1 MRLPDPNAPLLIGDG
16 VAVMPVTP
24 FSRIEVPSNSKA
36 QRLVASTKRKLADLP
51 AIPEHLNT
59 FAVLLVYTAS
69 GLSDNEISLT
79 LGITPAQIAKMREH
93 RAYTQLEAHMIEAV
107 AAQSKTQVAAI
118 LAEKEVLAA
127 TKLGDLIDSE
137 DHRVALQASNSILDR
152 RGHTA
157 KQPVDPAQEM
167 RATFR
172 IEVVDKRH
180 DATPIIDLEIEK

>member
-1 MRLPDPNAPLLIGDG
+1 
-16 VAVMPVTP
+16 
-24 FSRIEVPSNSKA
+24 
-36 QRLVASTKRKLADLP
+36 
-51 AIPEHLNT
+51 
-59 FAVLLVYTAS
+59 
-69 GLSDNEISLT
+69 
-79 LGITPAQIAKMREH
+79 
-93 RAYTQLEAHMIEAV
+93 
-107 AAQSKTQVAAI
+107 
-118 LAEKEVLAA
+118 VLAA